1 MRHFTL
7 TGNGLKNF
15 REDLIKDWYDECELT
30 LNRITV
36 TALLSLAKKGIRYES
51 RDKRNYENQ
60 VQKWQLAICQRQ

>member
-15 REDLIKDWYDECELT
+15 REDLIKDWYDGCELT

-60 VQKWQLAICQRQ
+60 VQNGS